1 MRRPRKDTRTRT
13 AALCG
18 GRSRKRPG
26 RIRPESGGGPHSQAP
41 GPAHPCP
48 RQDPVTHLRRH
59 RASGS
64 QGSAPPW
71 GGNAARPAGQ
81 AGEAGQQVWWAGE
94 PHSGWELWWDPLEA
108 NGQEKSGR
116 RPAGIT
122 HQAGGLGSPPSFI
135 PKESGHPWQPSL
147 AWWPCPAAEREGLLM
162 TLQDR
167 SGGEAGGG
175 GSPPGTR
182 PNSHTRCP
190 AKPQHPRVSVLRGW
204 SPGLC
209 KRASKV
215 RHGGWMDGR
224 MDGRT
229 DR

>member
-1 MRRPRKDTRTRT
+1 MRGPRKDTRTRT

-18 GRSRKRPG
+18 GRSRKQPG
-26 RIRPESGGGPHSQAP
+26 RIRPESGGGPHGQAP

-48 RQDPVTHLRRH
+48 RQDPVTHRRRH

-81 AGEAGQQVWWAGE
+81 AGEAGQQVWRAGE
-94 PHSGWELWWDPLEA
+94 PHSGWELGWAPLEA
-108 NGQEKSGR
+108 NGQGS
-116 RPAGIT
+116 
-122 HQAGGLGSPPSFI
+122 QAGDRGNYPPSGLGTPPSFI
-135 PKESGHPWQPSL
+135 PEESAHPWQPSL
-147 AWWPCPAAEREGLLM
+147 AWWPCPAAEREGLLT

-182 PNSHTRCP
+182 PNSHTRRP
-190 AKPQHPRVSVLRGW
+190 AKPQLPKFLF
-204 SPGLC
+204 
-209 KRASKV
+209 
-215 RHGGWMDGR
+215 
-224 MDGRT
+224 
-229 DR
+229 